1 MAATKYL
8 ETFSRLS
15 QFPFITSEIELD
27 YYQERANV
35 KISSQVA
42 EQVKIYDLWKL
53 GSFKKISEMSWN
65 QKQVTGW
72 PQEIKILTAAL
83 KNAKNQL

>member
-1 MAATKYL
+1 M
-8 ETFSRLS
+8 S

>member
-1 MAATKYL
+1 MASTKYL

-42 EQVKIYDLWKL
+42 EQVKMYDLWKL